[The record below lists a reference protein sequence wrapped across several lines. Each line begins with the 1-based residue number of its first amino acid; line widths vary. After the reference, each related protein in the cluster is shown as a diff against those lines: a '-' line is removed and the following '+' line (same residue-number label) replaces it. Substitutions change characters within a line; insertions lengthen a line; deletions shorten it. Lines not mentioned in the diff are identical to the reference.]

1 MKTKM
6 QLWNEIY
13 KAADQYELLHDR
25 FYHFTMSAEEEAN
38 QMAFD
43 GAFEVESEE
52 YVEYCFR
59 HLESSLSYTNDAK
72 AIAFFTGLGVR
83 F

>member
-1 MKTKM
+1 MSKRTF
-6 QLWNEIY
+6 WNEIY
-13 KAADQYELLHDR
+13 KAADQYERMKDK

-52 YVEYCFR
+52 YADYCIR
-59 HLESSLSYTNDAK
+59 QLETMLSYTDDAK
-72 AIAFFTGLGVR
+72 AVEFFTDLGVR